1 MNILDRMMESVAPV
15 HAVKRQ
21 KARVTLAFGNAQLD
35 NLDKFMNSGYS
46 NGGASRTKR
55 FARKWKHT
63 SGSPKRDIEEN
74 RKVLR
79 ERSRDLAMNTPLG
92 AAAVNSTRTNV
103 VGCGLIPKPKIDYEL
118 LGMSREEARALEK
131 KIRQEF
137 KIWAES
143 TMCDS
148 ADQNNFYELQ
158 QIAFSD
164 WLRNGEEFAL
174 ISYEDEEEYQPY
186 QLRIRLVEG
195 DRVSTPGSLNGEYF
209 SDSKLKNGNRVVN
222 GVEITETGK
231 VVAYYISSTFPND
244 LDATKTKWFRVQKRG
259 KITGNLNIL
268 HIFNAERAEQYR
280 GVPFLAPVIESI
292 KQISRYT
299 DAEIM
304 AAVINSMFTIFITT
318 EQGNEVSEFG
328 GEEDDVDDELQD
340 DEVTLGSG
348 TVNFLKSGEDV
359 RTVASNHPTGNFE
372 QFLSAMAK
380 LVGAA
385 LEIAPEILL
394 KSFSNSFSASK
405 GAMNESWK
413 SIKMRRGWF
422 INDFCQVIYELWLS
436 EAVSK
441 GRIHAPGFFNNLLVR
456 KAYSHCTWNG
466 PTQGQIEPGKE
477 VAAAAQRVKEGFST
491 REDECA
497 ALNGSDFDDIVRT
510 LEVENELMKKANKA
524 LEEDVSNGS

>member
-1 MNILDRMMESVAPV
+1 MNILDRMMEAVAPV

-21 KARVTLAFGNAQLD
+21 KARATLAFDSAQLD
-35 NLDKFMNSGYS
+35 NLDKIINSGYS
-46 NGGASRTKR
+46 NGGASRQKR
-55 FARKWKHT
+55 FARKWRYR

-92 AAAVNSTRTNV
+92 AAAVNTTRTNV

-118 LGMSREEARALEK
+118 LGISREEARNLEK
-131 KIRQEF
+131 QIRNEF

-143 TMCDS
+143 SLCDC

-174 ISYEDEEEYQPY
+174 ISYDEETYYQPY
-186 QLRIRLVEG
+186 QLRIRLIEG
-195 DRVSTPGSLNGEYF
+195 DRISTPNNPNGEYF
-209 SDSKLKNGNRVVN
+209 MDQKLENGNRIVN
-222 GVEITETGK
+222 GVEVTDTGK
-231 VVAYYISSTFPND
+231 VVAYYICNRFPNEYD
-244 LDATKTKWFRVQKRG
+244 STQAKWQRVAKRG
-259 KITGNLNIL
+259 EKTGNLNVL
-268 HIFNAERAEQYR
+268 HVFNAERAEQYR
-280 GVPFLAPVIESI
+280 GVPFLAPVIEAI

-328 GEEDDVDDELQD
+328 GEDEDTEELQD

-348 TVNFLKSGEDV
+348 TVNFLKNGEDV
-359 RTVASNHPTGNFE
+359 RTVAANHPTGNFD
-372 QFLSAMAK
+372 QFLGAMAK

-422 INDFCQVIYELWLS
+422 INDFCQVIYELWLA

-441 GRIHAPGFFNNLLVR
+441 GRIHAHGFFNNLIVR
-456 KAYSHCTWNG
+456 KAYSNCTWNG
-466 PTQGQIEPGKE
+466 PTQGQIEPGRE
-477 VAAAAQRVKEGFST
+477 VAAAAQRVREGFST

-510 LEVENELMKKANKA
+510 LEHENELMRKANRA
-524 LEEDVSNGS
+524 LEEDVRNGD

>member
-1 MNILDRMMESVAPV
+1 MNILDKMIETVAPIS
-15 HAVKRQ
+15 AVKRM
-21 KARVTLAFGNAQLD
+21 KARGKIETYNALLD
-35 NLDKFMNSGYS
+35 NFEKIMNSGYS
-46 NGGASRTKR
+46 NGGASRRKR
-55 FARKWKHT
+55 FAKQWKYE
-63 SGSPKRDIEEN
+63 SGSAKRDIEEN

-79 ERSRDLAMNTPLG
+79 ERSRDLAMNTTLG

-103 VGCGLIPKPKIDYEL
+103 IGCGLIPKPKIDYEF
-118 LGMSREEARALEK
+118 LGISRDEARNLEK
-131 KIRQEF
+131 QIRQEF
-137 KIWAES
+137 KIWSES
-143 TMCDS
+143 TMCDLS
-148 ADQNNFYELQ
+148 DQNNFYELQ
-158 QIAFSD
+158 QIAFTD

-174 ISYEDEEEYQPY
+174 LSYEDEENYQPY
-186 QLRIRLVEG
+186 QLRIRLIEG
-195 DRVSTPGSLNGEYF
+195 DRISTPGSLNGEYF
-209 SDSKLKNGNRVVN
+209 IDKKLKNGNRIIN
-222 GVEITETGK
+222 GVEITDNGK
-231 VVAYYISSTFPND
+231 VIAYYISSTFPNEH
-244 LDATKTKWFRVQKRG
+244 DATKTEWTRVKKRG
-259 KITGNLNIL
+259 DITGNLNIL

-280 GVPFLAPVIESI
+280 GVPFLAPVIEAI

-328 GEEDDVDDELQD
+328 GEEDEEDEGLQD

-348 TVNFLKSGEDV
+348 TVNFLKTGEDV
-359 RTVASNHPTGNFE
+359 RTVAANHPSGNFD
-372 QFLSAMAK
+372 QFLSTMAK

-422 INDFCQVIYELWLS
+422 INDFCQVIYELWLA

-456 KAYSHCTWNG
+456 KAYSNCTWNG
-466 PTQGQIEPGKE
+466 PTQGQIEPGRE
-477 VAAAAQRVKEGFST
+477 VAAAAQRVREGFST

-510 LEVENELMKKANKA
+510 LEFENELMKKANKA
-524 LEEDVSNGS
+524 LEED